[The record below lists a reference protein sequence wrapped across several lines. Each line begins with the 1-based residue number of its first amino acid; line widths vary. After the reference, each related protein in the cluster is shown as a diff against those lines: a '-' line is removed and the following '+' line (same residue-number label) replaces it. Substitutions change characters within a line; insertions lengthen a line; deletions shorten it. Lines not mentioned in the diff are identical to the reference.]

1 MSATPTSLCRAAVL
15 GAAVAAL
22 ALPTGAIAAK
32 PDKAKDKTPAVCD
45 HAVPPGI
52 AKKVAKGGDLP
63 PGIAKKVAGE
73 HPCEGNPQGEPT
85 DGKPGDDGNNG
96 NNGSNGSNASST
108 AAPAA
113 TTVASASA
121 PRACVSRR
129 HFRLRLD
136 KKGRVRKARVM
147 LNGRAIAVTRGKKRT
162 SVLIDLRGRRAGT
175 YVVRTTVLT
184 RKGKLHT
191 STHRYRVC
199 A

>member
-1 MSATPTSLCRAAVL
+1 MSATPTTLCRAAVL
-15 GAAVAAL
+15 GAAITGL
-22 ALPTGAIAAK
+22 MLPAGAIAAK
-32 PDKAKDKTPAVCD
+32 PDKPAKGSTPAVCD

-63 PGIAKKVAGE
+63 KGIAKKVAGE
-73 HPCEGNPQGEPT
+73 HPCEGNPQGEPG
-85 DGKPGDDGNNG
+85 DGKPGNDGANG
-96 NNGSNGSNASST
+96 ANGSSAAS
-108 AAPAA
+108 
-113 TTVASASA
+113 TTVASAT
-121 PRACVSRR
+121 PGTCVSRR
-129 HFRLRLD
+129 AFRLRLD

-147 LNGRAIAVTRGKKRT
+147 LNGRAIPVTRGKKRT

-199 A
+199 S

>member
-1 MSATPTSLCRAAVL
+1 MSATPTTLCRAAVL

-22 ALPTGAIAAK
+22 ALPTGAVAAK
-32 PDKAKDKTPAVCD
+32 PAKDAKHASPAVCD
-45 HAVPPGI
+45 HALPPGI
-52 AKKVAKGGDLP
+52 AKKVAQGGELP
-63 PGIAKKVAGE
+63 PGIAKKVAGQ

-85 DGKPGDDGNNG
+85 DGKPGA
-96 NNGSNGSNASST
+96 NGSNGAGAST
-108 AAPAA
+108 AAPAPA
-113 TTVASASA
+113 AGTTTIVRSAA

-136 KKGRVRKARVM
+136 RKGRVKTARVM

-191 STHRYRVC
+191 GTHRYRVC

>member
-1 MSATPTSLCRAAVL
+1 MSATPNMLCRAAVV
-15 GAAVAAL
+15 GAALTAL
-22 ALPTGAIAAK
+22 ALPTGAAAAK

-52 AKKVAKGGDLP
+52 AKKVANGGELP
-63 PGIAKKVAGE
+63 AGIAKKVAAE

-85 DGKPGDDGNNG
+85 DGKPGNDGKH
-96 NNGSNGSNASST
+96 GSNGAASSSSSSSA

-113 TTVASASA
+113 TTAA
-121 PRACVSRR
+121 PRSCVSRR

-175 YVVRTTVLT
+175 YVVRTSVLT